1 MGKVKFGLS
10 DVHYA
15 VLDEEKKSYSA
26 VKAIPGAVNL
36 SLDPEGDSNKFY
48 ADNGAFAVFD
58 TNAGY
63 TGDLEIA
70 MIPDDVYQALL
81 GFVTGSNGELI
92 ETTTT
97 SNTHFGLSFRVETN
111 YGKSIGFCFY
121 NCTLSRPKLES
132 GTTEDSTDPS
142 TDTLSISFLP
152 FTLESGV
159 SVTKAHK
166 ELTATEAATW
176 CSTIALPTIT
186 TTTES
191 K

>member
-15 VLDEEKKSYSA
+15 VLDEEEQSYGT

-36 SLDPEGDSNKFY
+36 ELDPEGDSNKFY

-70 MIPDDVYQALL
+70 MIPDDVYKTLL
-81 GFVTGSNGELI
+81 GFVSGSDGELI
-92 ETTTT
+92 ETTNT
-97 SNTHFGLSFRVETN
+97 SDVHFGLSFRVETN
-111 YGKSIGFCFY
+111 YQKSIGFRFY

-142 TDTLSISFLP
+142 TDTLSITFLP

-166 ELTATEAATW
+166 ELSATEAATW
-176 CSTIALPTIT
+176 CSTIALPTIST
-186 TTTES
+186 SSQTV
-191 K
+191 